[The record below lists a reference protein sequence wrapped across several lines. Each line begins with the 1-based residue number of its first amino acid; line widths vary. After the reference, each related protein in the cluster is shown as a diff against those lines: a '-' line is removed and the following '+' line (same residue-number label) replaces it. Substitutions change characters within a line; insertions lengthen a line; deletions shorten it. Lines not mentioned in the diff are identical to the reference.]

1 MKSPSKE
8 EIYALQEDSGEGVLF
23 CKRELQRKY
32 ALEAVQSLPETGNA
46 DFDKEIKE
54 ILEYLVKY
62 K

>member
-8 EIYALQEDSGEGVLF
+8 EIYALRDDSGEGVLF

-32 ALEAVQSLPETGNA
+32 ALEAVLSLPKTGNDA
-46 DFDKEIKE
+46 FDKEVRE